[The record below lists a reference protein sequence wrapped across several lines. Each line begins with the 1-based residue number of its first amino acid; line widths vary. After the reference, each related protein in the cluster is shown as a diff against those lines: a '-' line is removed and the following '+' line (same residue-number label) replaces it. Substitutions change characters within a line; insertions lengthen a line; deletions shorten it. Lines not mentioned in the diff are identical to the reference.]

1 MLEMVSRNRVKALIG
16 SKSALSGPVFA
27 GLVVLLLLFSFNYIR
42 IIPGQ
47 SLLTTVIATAGVTFL
62 SVAVLL
68 VTRAIGDHD
77 GWVRPHPAIVVSGLV
92 VAGVV
97 RSFATVLYVNG
108 HDTGRDLDRY
118 PIGQMLSSLILTV
131 ALGMLLAAST
141 QLALERAQAHSNL
154 LSDQAR
160 LRRLIETADAE
171 LIRTENELRS
181 RAHSILKPTVEEICD
196 LISDELSE
204 SDASKL
210 AQRIDVTVN
219 EVVRPLSHELAFRP
233 LADFDRIIS
242 EVPVSVSLFK
252 DRMDITKSIRPGW
265 LTVAWLGILLPSAV
279 LIGASRSL
287 IEGSLLAI
295 LISLP
300 VIWVV
305 KVLVPHRMRNMPMAQ
320 GFGVLLIIYTTIN
333 MALHFFVLAGRQPN
347 NASAVL
353 DMNGPTGIGFKVVL
367 AMLVSILATLYV
379 RGQQIRDN
387 LYETNIALEKLVSR
401 IKRET
406 WLRRRS
412 VSLAVHGTV
421 QSALVSTAL
430 RLSAADRAPDAVSDA
445 RRRLEEALA
454 AIANRTGSEASI
466 THALTD
472 LHGLWSPV
480 IHFSSDISLEA
491 GELLAADRGLSSS
504 AIEICR
510 EATSNAIRHGC
521 AGSVDIRIVTIGDLL
536 EICVA
541 DDGDG
546 PSSVIVAGLGS
557 QMLDEICLRWQLV
570 GGFDGGSELIAV
582 LA

>member
-1 MLEMVSRNRVKALIG
+1 MLEMVSRNRLKTLIG
-16 SKSALSGPVFA
+16 SKSALSGPVFT

-42 IIPGQ
+42 VIPGQ
-47 SLLTTVIATAGVTFL
+47 SLLTSVIATAGVSFL
-62 SVAVLL
+62 AVAVLL
-68 VTRAIGDHD
+68 VTRAIGDRD
-77 GWVRPHPAIVVSGLV
+77 GWVRPHPVIVVSGLV

-97 RSFATVLYVNG
+97 RSVATVLYVNG
-108 HDTGRDLDRY
+108 HDTSRDLDRY

-131 ALGMLLAAST
+131 ALGGILAAST

-154 LSDQAR
+154 FSDQAR
-160 LRRLIETADAE
+160 LSRLIETADAE

-181 RAHSILKPTVEEICD
+181 RAHSILQPTVEEICD
-196 LISDELSE
+196 LISDELSVSE
-204 SDASKL
+204 ASML

-252 DRMDITKSIRPGW
+252 DQMDITKSIRPGW

-287 IEGSLLAI
+287 IEGSVLAT
-295 LISLP
+295 LMSLP
-300 VIWVV
+300 VIWAV
-305 KVLVPHRMRNMPMAQ
+305 KVLVPRRMRSMPMAV
-320 GFGVLLIIYTTIN
+320 GFAVLLIIYTTIN
-333 MALHFFVLAGRQPN
+333 VAFQFLVLAGRQPN
-347 NASAVL
+347 NGSAVVV
-353 DMNGPTGIGFKVVL
+353 MNGPTGIGVKVVL

-379 RGQQIRDN
+379 RGQQIRDS

-421 QSALVSTAL
+421 QSALISTAL
-430 RLSAADRAPDAVSDA
+430 RLTAADRVPEAVRDA

-454 AIANRTGSEASI
+454 AIAGRTGSEASV
-466 THALTD
+466 THALSD

-480 IHFSSDISLEA
+480 VHFTSDISLAA
-491 GELLAADRGLSSS
+491 GQLLAADPGLSTSS
-504 AIEICR
+504 IEICR

-521 AGSVDIRIVTIGDLL
+521 AGSVDIRIATIGDLL
-536 EICVA
+536 EIRVT

-546 PSSVIVAGLGS
+546 PSSVVVPGLGS
-557 QMLDEICLRWQLV
+557 QMLAETCLRWELV
-570 GGFDGGSELIAV
+570 RGIDGGSELIAV